1 MDSRYKKPPSS
12 GGNLDYTYTWDFGDG
27 QSGAGQTATHVYSSA
42 GSYTAKVTATDSANA
57 TGSVTVGIT
66 VTSGSS
72 LTIAATASP
81 TSSAHAPLT
90 VTFSCS
96 ASGGTAPYSY
106 LWDFGDGASSTEAN
120 TTHTYNSVG
129 TFTAKVIVGDFNGN
143 TAEKNFMIKIGSIQ
157 HPNL

>member
-120 TTHTYNSVG
+120 TTHTYTTTGLWTATIYVVDATNTVVSKSFSIKVG
-129 TFTAKVIVGDFNGN
+129 AIIN
-143 TAEKNFMIKIGSIQ
+143 Q
-157 HPNL
+157 